1 MQPGGKHLLV
11 IDLGGTNIRTA
22 YAALNEGELFN
33 IEKIKISHLDEFYQ
47 ILGQLISGA
56 SGDLESVVISV
67 AGPNNGETIT
77 MTNRNWKI
85 CPKEIK
91 ERFEINNCHLLNDWE
106 AIAYSLSSLKEEDL
120 RVLKKGSYV
129 ELYDNDTPKFV
140 IGPGTGL
147 GAALYSRINDV
158 EYVYPTE
165 LGNTQSSV
173 QYYLD
178 IFGIGC
184 SEKFEILED
193 VFSGPGISRIAD
205 ELIGENLSGEEIL
218 RRAKSEDKKCIDLI
232 EKYIKSFAVLSS
244 EVALSYNCS
253 GGIFI
258 AGSFMRGLEKY
269 FGLDSFTNDFIGA
282 RKKIHQDFL
291 SNIPVF
297 LVKKE
302 FTPLYGNLNYYQSK
316 KKNPIL

>member
-11 IDLGGTNIRTA
+11 IDLGGTNIRSA
-22 YAALNEGELFN
+22 YASLNEGELFN

-47 ILGQLISGA
+47 ILGQLISAA
-56 SGDLESVVISV
+56 SCELESVVISI
-67 AGPNNGETIT
+67 AGPKNGETIT

-85 CPKEIK
+85 CPEEIK
-91 ERFEINNCHLLNDWE
+91 ERFEIKNCHLLNDWE

-120 RVLKKGSYV
+120 RVLKKGHYV
-129 ELYDNDTPKFV
+129 GLNDSPKFV

-147 GAALYSRINDV
+147 GAALYSRVNDI
-158 EYVYPTE
+158 EYVNPTE

-173 QYYLD
+173 QHYLD
-178 IFGIGC
+178 IFEIEL
-184 SEKFEILED
+184 SEKFTILED
-193 VFSGPGISRIAD
+193 VFSGPGISQIAD

-218 RRAKSEDKKCIDLI
+218 QRAQSEDKKCINLI
-232 EKYIKSFAVLSS
+232 EKYIKCFAILSS
-244 EVALSYNCS
+244 EAALSYNCH

-269 FGLDSFTNDFIGA
+269 FDLDSFTNNFIGA
-282 RKKIHQDFL
+282 RKQIHQNFL

-297 LVKKE
+297 LVKRE
-302 FTPLYGNLNYYQSK
+302 FTPLYGNLNYYK
-316 KKNPIL
+316 TKEKNPII

>member
-1 MQPGGKHLLV
+1 MPHGGKHLLV
-11 IDLGGTNIRTA
+11 IDLGGTNIRVA
-22 YAALNEGELFN
+22 YAKLDKDELFD
-33 IEKIKISHLDEFYQ
+33 IEKIKISRLDEFYQ
-47 ILGQLISGA
+47 ILGQLISRA
-56 SGDLESVVISV
+56 NCDLESIVISV
-67 AGPNNGETIT
+67 AGPKNGETIT

-91 ERFEINNCHLLNDWE
+91 ERFEIKNCHLLNDWE

-120 RVLKKGSYV
+120 RVIKNGSYV
-129 ELYDNDTPKFV
+129 ELYDTPKFV

-173 QYYLD
+173 QHYLN
-178 IFGIGC
+178 IFGIGY
-184 SEKFEILED
+184 SEKFKILED
-193 VFSGPGISRIAD
+193 VFSGPGISRIAH
-205 ELIGENLSGEEIL
+205 ELIGENLSGEKIL
-218 RRAKSEDKKCIDLI
+218 ELAQTDHKQCFNLI
-232 EKYIKSFAVLSS
+232 EKYIKCFAILSS

-269 FGLDSFTNDFIGA
+269 FDLDSFTKDFIGA
-282 RKKIHQDFL
+282 RKQIHQNFL

-297 LVKKE
+297 LVKRE
-302 FTPLYGNLNYYQSK
+302 FTPLYGNLNYYKSK
-316 KKNPIL
+316 KKRLEK